1 MDGSGEDQMI
11 VSGSGE
17 VQMRVKSQKYS
28 ELDISGRETCSPQ
41 SQAAHDSEDRVSDV
55 LRSVTN

>member
-28 ELDISGRETCSPQ
+28 RFLD
-41 SQAAHDSEDRVSDV
+41 
-55 LRSVTN
+55 